1 MRPATSAR
9 ASWSRAPRTTRAPV
23 VAMASAVAAPIPRLA
38 PVTTA
43 TRPASQCPRSGTGLR
58 SGTLTGHPPV
68 QPLVSIQAPGQVQA
82 GLGMAPA
89 RKARDSCNPADRA
102 DGRPQV
108 AGRDQEA
115 GQPVGDHLT
124 ERAAPERYHGCPA
137 GLRLGG
143 GHAERLVPPSRVQND
158 NGAG

>member
-9 ASWSRAPRTTRAPV
+9 ASWSRAPMTTRAPA

-58 SGTLTGHPPV
+58 PGTVTGHPPV
-68 QPLVSIQAPGQVQA
+68 QPLVSLQAPFQVQV
-82 GLGMAPA
+82 GLGVAAA
-89 RKARDSCNPADRA
+89 RGARDPGRPADGA
-102 DGRPQV
+102 DGRTRV

-115 GQPVGDHLT
+115 GQPVGDHL
-124 ERAAPERYHGCPA
+124 
-137 GLRLGG
+137 
-143 GHAERLVPPSRVQND
+143 S
-158 NGAG
+158 

>member
-9 ASWSRAPRTTRAPV
+9 ASWSRAPRTTRAPA

-58 SGTLTGHPPV
+58 SDALTSRSPV
-68 QPLVSIQAPGQVQA
+68 QPLVSIQAPGQVEA

-89 RKARDSCNPADRA
+89 RKARDPGRLADGAR
-102 DGRPQV
+102 GRPQV
-108 AGRDQEA
+108 AGRDEEP
-115 GQPVGDHLT
+115 GQP
-124 ERAAPERYHGCPA
+124 
-137 GLRLGG
+137 
-143 GHAERLVPPSRVQND
+143 
-158 NGAG
+158 